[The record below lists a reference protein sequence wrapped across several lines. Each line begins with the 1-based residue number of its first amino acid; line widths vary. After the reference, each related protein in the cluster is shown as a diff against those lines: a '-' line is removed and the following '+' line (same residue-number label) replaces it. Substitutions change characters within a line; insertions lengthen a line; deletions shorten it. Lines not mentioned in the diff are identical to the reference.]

1 MSYDLSGEKFILSI
15 NVIKYNGINRDR
27 NGTEVDEEDIIK
39 TLKERILNS
48 KNYSEDSS
56 WSDAKPKSF
65 ILWNSLSRENEG
77 DAGPPEHDEASL
89 HMYRL

>member
-39 TLKERILNS
+39 TLKERIFNS
-48 KNYSEDSS
+48 ENYSEDSS
-56 WSDAKPKSF
+56 WSHVKPKSF
-65 ILWNSLSRENEG
+65 ILWNSMSCKNEG
-77 DAGPPEHDEASL
+77 DASPSEYDEASL
-89 HMYRL
+89 